1 MAENEIR
8 IYGGIT
14 PNGDGDY
21 YVFDNVKKYL
31 SFLEDYKKLTLPV
44 NSYRLNGNLLI
55 ISSTDTNVAVYG
67 YTYVAEVFP
76 DKRDAARPTAARFW
90 RVQRVVKQS
99 GNAYLT
105 LIPDEFANGINRAR
119 FDYLHALRTN
129 RYVSAPMFYDAP
141 AQVGG
146 TPTFKPL
153 VASPVAI
160 GDLYIVLQC
169 SLETWKS
176 SAVGQTNNT
185 SAIHLFAFPVKSLTG
200 GSDADGVDL
209 ANAIANA
216 GTLFQWKTG
225 TGVFEGGLD
234 AKALRAWV
242 VPKEWL
248 QLFSFGPGDA
258 TFTFRNLLASSDVS
272 IRLADGG
279 GEVPP
284 QQLDLQYLTNLTP
297 DELAGNRVFAGTY
310 GHLVELPRA
319 ARRANAYFKV
329 IADTNGLRVYLR
341 DNGADTDISDAFEAY
356 LSSDENVETYSQQIA
371 NAVRFLGTAGLAAG
385 KAYGKRGGV
394 GALGSLAGTYLDALS
409 ATANT
414 EAVDHRGQG
423 DALTTYLYLYKTP
436 RGPDEV
442 IDVYELRPRFPFQI
456 ALFPVEDDFYARAEM
471 RGAST
476 DCYLNA
482 GETSFEA
489 LKALESR
496 PFLTTK
502 EPESTYLQAD
512 CAVLDLPES
521 ERLAIQ
527 AAFAKGIWYTCLV

>member
-1 MAENEIR
+1 MGREIR
-8 IYGGIT
+8 VYLDIT
-14 PNGDGDY
+14 PNGDGCYFVYSD
-21 YVFDNVKKYL
+21 VSKYL
-31 SFLEDYKKLTLPV
+31 TFLEDYEIQKIPF
-44 NSYRLNGNLLI
+44 NNYRLNGNLLI
-55 ISSTDTNVAVYG
+55 IPTNEADGGIYSA
-67 YTYVAEVFP
+67 TYVSEVHTYP
-76 DKRDAARPTAARFW
+76 DAPQAAPVARFW
-90 RVQRVVKQS
+90 KVQRVLKQS

-119 FDYLHALRTN
+119 FDYLHALRAN

-153 VASPVAI
+153 ATLPVDI

-176 SAVGQTNNT
+176 SAAGQTNNT
-185 SAIHLFAFPVKSLTG
+185 TAIHLFAFPVKSLTG

-225 TGVFEGGLD
+225 TGVFEGHLD

-258 TFTFRNLLASSDVS
+258 TFTFRNILASSDVS
-272 IRLADGG
+272 IRLAEAG

-284 QQLDLQYLTNLTP
+284 QQLELQYLTKLTP

-319 ARRANAYFKV
+319 ARRANAYFRV
-329 IADTNGLRVYLR
+329 IVDTNGLRVYLR

-385 KAYGKRGGV
+385 KAYGKRGGA

-423 DALTTYLYLYKTP
+423 DALTTYLYLYKKP

-442 IDVYELRPRFPFQI
+442 LDVYELRPRFPFQI
-456 ALFPVEDDFYARAEM
+456 ALFPVEDDFYVRADL

-489 LKALESR
+489 LKNLESR
-496 PFLTTK
+496 PYLTTK

-527 AAFAKGIWYTCLV
+527 AAFAKGVWFKCLS